1 MFTTVFIGREAPMTF
16 NLEEYQKDSL
26 SFGREEDNDI
36 VIPSRFVSKH
46 HGNFVRQDNL
56 WRIID
61 NDSTNG
67 LVINGSRVKEQF
79 LSSGL
84 KVYVG
89 PPDYPEK
96 IVFVFSASSEE
107 NSYQYYN
114 LAVVDHMVIGRLPE
128 SDICLSHVGVS
139 RVHAEIVRRQGEFYL
154 RVMGRNGIV
163 HNGKQLFSGEVK
175 LQEMDRFLIMDTQF
189 LFREGELIFYRYQ
202 NGLGLDASHV
212 VKVVNSGK
220 RRKTIVNDVSF
231 QIQPGE
237 LVAIV
242 GGSGAGKTSLLK
254 CISCCS
260 KITGG
265 NVLIQGED
273 ITTGYES
280 MKRMIG
286 YVPQTDIVYDNLT
299 LERMLLYSAKLRMS
313 QDSSTEEIRR
323 RIDEVIGIVELTGH
337 EQTMIG
343 RLSGGQKKRAS
354 IAVELLSDPGVFF
367 LDEPTSGL
375 DPGTERNLMYTLK
388 KMTSNNKTVILVT
401 HTPLNLHLCDKII
414 FMGYGGNLCFC
425 GGPDEA
431 LKFFGVENFVDI
443 YNLVQKDPKGWR
455 ERYEQSHQVNIEAS
469 KGRGE
474 KQKKNRVSRLRQTGI
489 LARRYLEMV
498 LNDRKK
504 LFMQLLMA
512 PGLGLLLYI
521 AFSSSLHPFAVST
534 DTQTFGLALSC
545 CCFWIGLFQSIQ
557 EVCKERT
564 IVEREKMADLKPGAY
579 LGSKLLV
586 LGAVLL
592 LQCILLLLCV
602 WLLVGHPETGVV
614 FSDAPFL
621 EYLVTTYLTALSA
634 AAMGLC
640 VSCIVNSTDQA
651 VAVAPLLLIPQILFA
666 EIICSLSGAAKW
678 LAWAVSC
685 KWSCLAYG
693 ASALINELPGGYGE
707 SESALWES
715 GSTVDGFINARYDFE
730 TPVYA
735 ITNPTPLSW
744 LMLFA
749 LSVSFVVLAWMAVRR
764 RREM

>member
-1 MFTTVFIGREAPMTF
+1 MFVTVFIGREAPLSF
-16 NLEEYQKDSL
+16 DLEQYHKKTL
-26 SFGREEDNDI
+26 SFGRGEDNDI
-36 VIPSRFVSKH
+36 VIPSKFVSKH
-46 HGNFVRQDNL
+46 HGTFVKQDNT

-67 LVINGSRVKEQF
+67 LMINGTRVKEQF

-84 KVYVG
+84 KVYIG
-89 PPDYPEK
+89 PQDYLEK
-96 IVFVFSASSEE
+96 IVFVFSVTNEE
-107 NSYQYYN
+107 SSYQYYN
-114 LAVVDHMVIGRLPE
+114 LASSDHIVIGRLPE
-128 SDICLSHVGVS
+128 SDICLTHVGVS
-139 RVHAEIVRRQGEFYL
+139 RVHAEIIRRQGEVFL
-154 RVMGRNGIV
+154 RVLGRNGVIY
-163 HNGKQLFSGEVK
+163 NGKQLFAGETK
-175 LQEMDRFLIMDTQF
+175 LQEMDRFLILDTQF
-189 LFREGELIFYRYQ
+189 LFREGELVYYRYQ

-212 VKVVNSGK
+212 IKDVNSGK
-220 RRKTIVNDVSF
+220 KKKRIVNDVSF

-242 GGSGAGKTSLLK
+242 GGSGAGKSSLMK
-254 CISCCS
+254 CVSCCS
-260 KITGG
+260 KITSGT
-265 NVLIQGED
+265 VLIQGED

-313 QDSSTEEIRR
+313 QDSSPEEIRR
-323 RIDEVIGIVELTGH
+323 RIAEVIQMVELTGH
-337 EQTMIG
+337 EQTLIG

-388 KMTSNNKTVILVT
+388 NLASKNKTVILVT

-425 GGPDEA
+425 GSPDEA
-431 LKFFGVENFVDI
+431 LEFFQVENFVDI
-443 YNLVQKDPKGWR
+443 YNMVQKDSGGWK
-455 ERYEQSHQVNIEAS
+455 ERFEQTRQVNIEAHAS
-469 KGRGE
+469 NAE
-474 KQKKNRVSRLRQTGI
+474 KSKKNKVSRLRQMMI

-504 LFMQLLMA
+504 LIMQLLMA

-564 IVEREKMADLKPGAY
+564 IVEREKMADLKPVAY

-592 LQCILLLLCV
+592 LQCVLLLLCV
-602 WLLVGHPETGVV
+602 WLLVGHPEQGVL
-614 FSDAPFL
+614 FSGAPFL

-651 VAVAPLLLIPQILFA
+651 VAIAPLLLIPQILFA
-666 EIICSLSGAAKW
+666 EIICSLSGAAEW
-678 LAWAVSC
+678 LAWVVSC

-693 ASALINELPGGYGE
+693 ASALINELPGGFGD

-715 GSTVDGFINARYDFE
+715 GSDIDGFINARYDFE
-730 TPVYA
+730 SPVYA

-744 LMLFA
+744 LMLFI
-749 LSVSFVVLAWMAVRR
+749 LCVVFVTLAWAAVRR